1 MAREDS
7 AMLTVFTLSIWP
19 PTFTTRFF
27 KATDRKLTATGRLIV
42 CSPVE
47 FNLSPTEQR
56 PTPYHSS
63 GYRDQR
69 SKFKTQ
75 ITAHPKKAKR
85 TNHEK
90 ALVSWFA

>member
-1 MAREDS
+1 
-7 AMLTVFTLSIWP
+7 MLTVFKLSIWP
-19 PTFTTRFF
+19 PTLTTRFF
-27 KATDRKLTATGRLIV
+27 KATGRKLTATGHLIV

-56 PTPYHSS
+56 PTPYRSS
-63 GYRDQR
+63 GYRNQR

-75 ITAHPKKAKR
+75 ITVHQKKAKR
-85 TNHEK
+85 TNHEN